1 MRDWCSG
8 NIPLSKRVDV
18 GSIPT
23 SRAVNKN
30 TEQGFVFLFTVA
42 KRQRNRTSGELAK
55 RGRGRAC
62 LDKNF
67 RVYSFS
73 L

>member
-8 NIPLSKRVDV
+8 NISLSKRADV

-30 TEQGFVFLFTVA
+30 TEQSSVFLFIRA
-42 KRQRNRTSGELAK
+42 KRVGIEQ
-55 RGRGRAC
+55 
-62 LDKNF
+62 D
-67 RVYSFS
+67 
-73 L
+73 